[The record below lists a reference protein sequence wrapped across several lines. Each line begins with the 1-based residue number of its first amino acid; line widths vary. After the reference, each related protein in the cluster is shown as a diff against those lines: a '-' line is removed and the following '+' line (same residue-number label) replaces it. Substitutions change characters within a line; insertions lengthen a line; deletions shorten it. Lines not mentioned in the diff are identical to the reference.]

1 MNDKPANELL
11 QILTASLKE
20 YFKSATNEEIVAG
33 FKTQF
38 KFILDLEAKLFKKV
52 NEAIGELQEKE
63 SKRGEAQKEISIK
76 LEDKINKKLIQI
88 KDGKDGI
95 DGIDGEDADEEKIVK
110 NVLGKIPEP
119 VKETAEGIREKLESL
134 KGENRLDKEAIRGLE
149 EELNALKEELVKGKR
164 FVGGGGGSVN
174 ARGLIKAIDIS
185 SSLNG
190 VTTTFDIQAVWR
202 VIDIKLSSK
211 PVLRETTDWT
221 WTPTSVT
228 FTSEINASTDLLFG
242 QSCILIVAEA

>member
-33 FKTQF
+33 FKTQL
-38 KFILDLEAKLFKKV
+38 KLILDLEAKLFKKV

-63 SKRGEAQKEISIK
+63 SKRGEVQKEISVK
-76 LEDKINKKLIQI
+76 LEDKINRKLTQI
-88 KDGKDGI
+88 RDGKDGI
-95 DGIDGEDADEEKIVK
+95 DGNDADEEKIVK
-110 NVLGKIPEP
+110 NILSKIPEP
-119 VKETAEGIREKLESL
+119 VKETAKDIREKLESL
-134 KGENRLDKEAIRGLE
+134 KGEDRLDKEAIRGLE
-149 EELNALKEELVKGKR
+149 EELNALKEELVKEKR

-174 ARGLIKAIDIS
+174 ARGLIKALDIS
-185 SSLNG
+185 SSLDG
-190 VTTTFDIQAVWR
+190 ITTTFNIQAVWK

-211 PVLRETTDWT
+211 PVLRETIDWT

-228 FTSEINASTDLLFG
+228 FTSEINASTDLAAG
-242 QSCILIVAEA
+242 QSCILIIAEA

>member
-63 SKRGEAQKEISIK
+63 SKRGEAQKEISVK
-76 LEDKINKKLIQI
+76 LEDKINRKLTQI
-88 KDGKDGI
+88 RDGKDGI
-95 DGIDGEDADEEKIVK
+95 DGNDADEEKIVK
-110 NVLGKIPEP
+110 NILSKIPEP
-119 VKETAEGIREKLESL
+119 AKETAEVIREKLESL
-134 KGENRLDKEAIRGLE
+134 KGEDRLDKEAIRGLE
-149 EELNALKEELVKGKR
+149 EELNALKEELVKEKR

-174 ARGLIKAIDIS
+174 ARGLIKALDIS
-185 SSLNG
+185 SSLDG
-190 VTTTFDIQAVWR
+190 ITATFNIQAVWK

-211 PVLRETTDWT
+211 PVLRETIDWT

-228 FTSEINASTDLLFG
+228 FTSEINASTDLAAG
-242 QSCILIVAEA
+242 QSCILIIAEA